1 MIQLIFRFLRISA
14 IAISAITISANG
26 QRVSDFTAALQ
37 QAKTSH
43 ASIAVFLRGSD
54 WNRPGEAAA
63 KIWNDP
69 RFLASLGS
77 GVLLLEID
85 RKERPSSADV
95 ELAKLNEKANP
106 RAPSIPAV
114 ALFDH
119 EGRLV
124 GLHSGTSGIES
135 VGGLLPATKRLLA
148 TCRNRDGFWKGA
160 NEVSGVTRAERL
172 GQGLDSMNIGLG
184 PKGTY
189 QPILEQMRKAD
200 PADKSGYIAKYT
212 FSSEKLVD
220 LAIAKADKMEFAEA
234 DEEIG
239 KWSGNTRLSA
249 KQKQELQA
257 ARFALYQRWPL
268 KKPELSRVLE
278 TMRDIDPKSE
288 LGKAAATYLEMLAPK
303 RESAEPRSS

>member
-1 MIQLIFRFLRISA
+1 MIQLIFRFVRISA
-14 IAISAITISANG
+14 ISISAITISANG
-26 QRVSDFTAALQ
+26 QRVSDFTAALE

-43 ASIAVFLRGSD
+43 SSIAVFLRGSD

-69 RFLASLGS
+69 RFLASLGG

-85 RKERPSSADV
+85 RKEKPSSAEL

-106 RAPSIPAV
+106 QAPSIPAV

-119 EGRLV
+119 EGRLI
-124 GLHSGTSGIES
+124 GLHSGTSGIEA
-135 VGGLLPATKRLLA
+135 VGGLLPATKKLLA
-148 TCRNRDGFWKGA
+148 TCRARDGFWNGA
-160 NEVSGVTRAERL
+160 NDVSGVARAERL
-172 GQGLDSMNIGLG
+172 GRGLDSMNIGLG
-184 PKGTY
+184 PKSVY

-200 PADKSGYIAKYT
+200 PDDKSGYVAKYT

-220 LAIAKADKMEFAEA
+220 HALAKAEKMEFDEA
-234 DEEIG
+234 DKEIA
-239 KWSGNTRLSA
+239 KWSGKTRLSA

-268 KKPELSRVLE
+268 KKPELGRVLE
-278 TMRDIDPKSE
+278 KMRDIDPKSE

-303 RESAEPRSS
+303 RGSAEPHSS